1 MSTYIKQ
8 IENKTGDI
16 IYPQTK
22 VSAIYDTNNMN
33 LQTIL
38 DTKIQPV
45 TSRITLLS
53 NGWNNNKQTLTVSGV
68 TATNSLL
75 VTPAPASIQVW
86 QESGV
91 RCISQSANTLIF
103 ECIMI
108 PETEIN
114 VNVLIF

>member
-22 VSAIYDTNNMN
+22 VSAIYDTNNIN

-45 TSRITLLS
+45 TKSISLLS
-53 NGWNNNKQTLTVSGV
+53 NGWINKRQTLSVSGV
-68 TATNSLL
+68 TTTNNLL
-75 VTPAPASIQVW
+75 VTPAPASIQAW
-86 QESGV
+86 QDGGI
-91 RCISQSANTLIF
+91 RCVLQSNNSLTFDCVITPETNITVNILIF
-103 ECIMI
+103 
-108 PETEIN
+108 
-114 VNVLIF
+114 